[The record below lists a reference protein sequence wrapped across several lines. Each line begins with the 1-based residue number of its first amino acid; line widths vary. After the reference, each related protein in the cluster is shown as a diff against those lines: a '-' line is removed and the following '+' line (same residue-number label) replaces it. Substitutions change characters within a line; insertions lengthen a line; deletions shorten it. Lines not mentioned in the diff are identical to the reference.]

1 MTIVSSDLVPFLYL
15 LPFLMALAGL
25 GAYLELRCGR
35 CVSGLLLPEEWKIL
49 AKLLAVVLLSV
60 ILVIGK
66 IALDFPAESFLYGR
80 F

>member
-1 MTIVSSDLVPFLYL
+1 MTIVYSDLAPFFYL
-15 LPFLMALAGL
+15 LPFLAALAGL
-25 GAYLELRCGR
+25 GAYLELRGR
-35 CVSGLLLPEEWKIL
+35 GVSGLLLPEEWRLL
-49 AKLLAVVLLSV
+49 AKLVAVVLLSV

>member
-15 LPFLMALAGL
+15 LPFLAVLAGL
-25 GAYLELRCGR
+25 CAYFELRGSN
-35 CVSGLLLPEEWKIL
+35 VSGLLMPEEWKIF
-49 AKLLAVVLLSV
+49 AKLVAVILLSV
-60 ILVIGK
+60 SLVIGK

>member
-15 LPFLMALAGL
+15 LPFLAALAGL
-25 GAYLELRCGR
+25 GTYLELRCGR
-35 CVSGLLLPEEWKIL
+35 CVSGLLLPEEWRLL
-49 AKLLAVVLLSV
+49 AKLVAVVLLSV

>member
-15 LPFLMALAGL
+15 LPFLAALAGF
-25 GAYLELRCGR
+25 GAYLELRGR
-35 CVSGLLLPEEWKIL
+35 GVSRLLLPEEWRIL
-49 AKLLAVVLLSV
+49 AKLVAVVLLSV

>member
-15 LPFLMALAGL
+15 LPFLAALAGL
-25 GAYLELRCGR
+25 GAYLELRGR
-35 CVSGLLLPEEWKIL
+35 GVSRLLLPEEWKLL
-49 AKLLAVVLLSV
+49 AKLVAVVLLSV

>member
-15 LPFLMALAGL
+15 LPFLAALAGL
-25 GAYLELRCGR
+25 GAYLELRGR
-35 CVSGLLLPEEWKIL
+35 NVSGLLLPEEWKIL
-49 AKLLAVVLLSV
+49 AKLVAVVLLSV

>member
-1 MTIVSSDLVPFLYL
+1 MTIVSSDLIPFFYL
-15 LPFLMALAGL
+15 LPFLAALAGL
-25 GAYLELRCGR
+25 GVYFELRCGR
-35 CVSGLLLPEEWKIL
+35 CISGLLLPEEWKIL
-49 AKLLAVVLLSV
+49 AKLVAVVLLSV

>member
-1 MTIVSSDLVPFLYL
+1 MTIVYSDLALLFYL
-15 LPFLMALAGL
+15 LPFLAALAGL
-25 GAYLELRCGR
+25 GAYLESRGR
-35 CVSGLLLPEEWKIL
+35 GVSGLLLPEEWRLL
-49 AKLLAVVLLSV
+49 AKLVAVVLLSV

>member
-1 MTIVSSDLVPFLYL
+1 MSLVSSDLMPFLYL
-15 LPFLMALAGL
+15 LPFLAALGGV
-25 GAYLELRCGR
+25 GAYLELRRGR
-35 CVSGLLLPEEWKIL
+35 CISGLLQAAEWRLL
-49 AKLLAVVLLSV
+49 AKLAAIVLLSV